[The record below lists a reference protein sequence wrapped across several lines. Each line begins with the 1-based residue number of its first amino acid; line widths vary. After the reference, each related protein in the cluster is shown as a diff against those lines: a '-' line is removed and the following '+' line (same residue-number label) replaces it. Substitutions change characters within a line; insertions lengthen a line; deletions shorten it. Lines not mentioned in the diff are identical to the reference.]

1 MRNINLLV
9 LHCSATPPSMDIG
22 VDKIREWHVE
32 GNKWS
37 DVGYHWIIRR
47 DGTLEQG
54 RSESKSGAHARGFN
68 SQSIGVCLIGGVDS
82 KMNAESNFTKA
93 QYQALFSLHDDL
105 IARYPDAKWKGH
117 NELSTKACPSLNVKE
132 LF

>member
-1 MRNINLLV
+1 MRDIDLIV
-9 LHCSATPPSMDIG
+9 LHCSATPPDMDIG
-22 VDKIREWHVE
+22 VDTIHDWHVH

-54 RSESKSGAHARGFN
+54 REEIMVGAHVSGHN
-68 SQSIGVCLIGGVDS
+68 NKSIGVCLIGGIDKS
-82 KMNAESNFTKA
+82 GKAESNFTRA
-93 QYQALFSLHDDL
+93 QYECLFALKDDL
-105 IARYPDAKWKGH
+105 DARYPQAKWKGH
-117 NELSTKACPSLNVKE
+117 NELSDKACPSLNVVA